1 LLRGIGS
8 KDALGVETS
17 VEGWVMA
24 EVLIKATWNIRN
36 NRKVHALEPVSLT
49 LKTISTKIL
58 DLVKGLVDACY
69 LF

>member
-1 LLRGIGS
+1 
-8 KDALGVETS
+8 
-17 VEGWVMA
+17 MA